1 MGDRRWRDRENRHPA
16 EQPFRETEGD
26 VGTGGLEP
34 CSAHHVPARG
44 LRAALR
50 VVSCRTATVWKTLS
64 PFWGEEYQVHLPPTF
79 HSVAF
84 YVMDEDAL
92 RWAEPRSLPGA
103 RTPSP
108 CPSLGLWVTL
118 PPLYSLEGGGAPGD
132 LQGAGLGCAASVPVR
147 VGSLCSHPVT
157 RACVHW
163 AVCAWGCELGNRH
176 LERRAGHVGGHTCK
190 FMCRHMACA
199 PERACQSVTGPA
211 LGSCK

>member
-1 MGDRRWRDRENRHPA
+1 MGGGRWRDRENHHPA

-34 CSAHHVPARG
+34 CSAHCLIPARG
-44 LRAALR
+44 LRAVLR
-50 VVSCRTATVWKTLS
+50 VVSCRTATVWKTLC

-92 RWAEPRSLPGA
+92 RWVEPRSLPG
-103 RTPSP
+103 PHP
-108 CPSLGLWVTL
+108 PVPLWDCGSLCLLFTAWK
-118 PPLYSLEGGGAPGD
+118 EGGAPGD
-132 LQGAGLGCAASVPVR
+132 LQGVGLGCAASVSVH

-157 RACVHW
+157 RACERW

-176 LERRAGHVGGHTCK
+176 LERRAGHVGRHTCK

-199 PERACQSVTGPA
+199 PERACQRVTGPA